1 MSEDGRHYSE
11 HDDRTGG
18 GFPVRKKKG
27 RGPFR
32 GKMYSEGNHKS
43 RNRGGGGSNPRTRF
57 EDDDGDVAMNDH
69 DLPRPRFTPYGS
81 RPSRRPDSWHDRD
94 GGPSSIQ
101 VTVKPNSE
109 RSASSN
115 TSTRRSWFKVT
126 IPFGKKYDKPWLL
139 SNLHAMCT
147 VSFTPVQFHY
157 DGNKAVFYVE
167 DSTAANALKQ
177 LSRRIVDKDLYRVG
191 IIINATVPPSSVLN
205 ELKLEEI
212 EHVKQCMS
220 KRYDGSQQALDLNSI
235 RSDPDL
241 VSQNIEVVLSRKTSM
256 NAVIKV
262 IEENIPELLSLNLG
276 NNRLY
281 KLDDLAEL
289 ITKAPSLKILNLSRN
304 ELKSERDLEKIKGFK
319 LEELWLDGNPL
330 CDGFRDQATYV
341 STVREKFPKLL
352 RLDGHE
358 LPPPISFDVETPTT
372 LPSCKASYFGT
383 DEIKVLVLRFIQQY
397 YSVYD
402 STDRQGL
409 LDAYHDTA
417 CCSLSIPFSVQNPAR
432 SSLGEYFKESR
443 NVKKLKDPTL
453 RAKLLKHTRLNV
465 VAFLN
470 ELPKTQHDIASF
482 VVDVSTQTNTLLCF
496 TVHGVFKEVD
506 TKSRESVRAFSR
518 VFIAVP
524 AGNVGRLCIVNDQL
538 FIRNATTEE
547 IRKAFVTPA
556 PTPSS
561 SPVPTLTAPQQ
572 EMLQAFSQQSGMN
585 IEWSQKCL
593 QDNEWDFSQAAL
605 IFTQLKV
612 SLFKCLSMQNWRP
625 KAPEKILVSS
635 GNILLSHF
643 EGKTQGLVPHLPPPP
658 PLK

>member
-1 MSEDGRHYSE
+1 MSEDGRHYSAPQRSGIVHNGFRGEGRKKWRRKWRLKKRDSYGE
-11 HDDRTGG
+11 HDDRVGG
-18 GFPVRKKKG
+18 GFPIRKKKG

-43 RNRGGGGSNPRTRF
+43 RNRGSGGPNPRTRF
-57 EDDDGDVAMNDH
+57 EDEDGDVAMNDH
-69 DLPRPRFTPYGS
+69 ESPRPRFMPYGS

-101 VTVKPNSE
+101 VTVKQNAE

-115 TSTRRSWFKVT
+115 TNTRKNWFKIT
-126 IPFGKKYDKPWLL
+126 IPFGKKYDKSWLL
-139 SNLHAMCT
+139 QNLHALCS
-147 VSFTPVQFHY
+147 VSFTPVQFHH

-167 DSTAANALKQ
+167 DSTTANALKQ
-177 LSRRIVDKDLYRVG
+177 VSRRFVDKELYRVA
-191 IIINATVPPSSVLN
+191 IIINASLPPSSVLN

-212 EHVKQCMS
+212 EHIKQCMS

-241 VSQNIEVVLSRKTSM
+241 VSQNIDVVLNRRNSM
-256 NAVIKV
+256 NAVVKI

-281 KLDDLAEL
+281 KLDDLADL
-289 ITKAPSLKILNLSRN
+289 VSKAPNLKILNLSRN
-304 ELKSERDLEKIKGFK
+304 ELKSERDLDKIKGFK
-319 LEELWLDGNPL
+319 LEELWLDGNTL
-330 CDGFRDQATYV
+330 CDSFRDQATYV
-341 STVREKFPKLL
+341 SAIREKFPKLL

-383 DEIKVLVLRFIQQY
+383 DEIKVLISRFIQQY
-397 YSVYD
+397 YLVYD

-409 LDAYHDTA
+409 LDAYHDAA
-417 CCSLSIPFSVQNPAR
+417 CCSLSIPFSAQNPAR

-482 VVDVSTQTNTLLCF
+482 VVDVSMQTNTLLCF
-496 TVHGVFKEVD
+496 TVHGVFKEAD
-506 TKSRESVRAFSR
+506 GKSRESVRAFSR
-518 VFIAVP
+518 AFIAVP
-524 AGNVGRLCIVNDQL
+524 AGNAGLCIVNDQL

-593 QDNEWDFSQAAL
+593 QDNEWDFSQAAQ
-605 IFTQLKV
+605 IFTQLKAGG
-612 SLFKCLSMQNWRP
+612 KI
-625 KAPEKILVSS
+625 PEIAFVKQL
-635 GNILLSHF
+635 
-643 EGKTQGLVPHLPPPP
+643 
-658 PLK
+658 

>member
-1 MSEDGRHYSE
+1 
-11 HDDRTGG
+11 
-18 GFPVRKKKG
+18 
-27 RGPFR
+27 
-32 GKMYSEGNHKS
+32 MYSEGNQKP
-43 RNRGGGGSNPRTRF
+43 RNRGGGGSNLRARF
-57 EDDDGDVAMNDH
+57 EDDDGDVTMNDH
-69 DLPRPRFTPYGS
+69 EAPRSRFTPYGS
-81 RPSRRPDSWHDRD
+81 RPARRPDSWHDRD

-109 RSASSN
+109 RSAS
-115 TSTRRSWFKVT
+115 TSPRRTWFKIT
-126 IPFGKKYDKPWLL
+126 IPFGKKYDKSWLM
-139 SNLHAMCT
+139 SNLHSMCS
-147 VSFTPVQFHY
+147 VPFTPVQFHY
-157 DGNKAVFYVE
+157 DGNRAVFYVE
-167 DSTAANALKQ
+167 DNRTAYALKQ
-177 LSRRIVDKDLYRVG
+177 TTRKIVDKDLYRVA
-191 IIINATVPPSSVLN
+191 ITINSSLPPSSVST

-220 KRYDGSQQALDLNSI
+220 KRYDGSQHALDLNSI

-241 VSQNIEVVLSRKTSM
+241 VSQNIEVVLNRRNTM
-256 NAVIKV
+256 NTVVKI

-281 KLDDLAEL
+281 RLDDLTDL
-289 ITKAPSLKILNLSRN
+289 VTKAPSLKILNLSRN
-304 ELKSERDLEKIKGFK
+304 ELKSERDLDKIKGFK

-341 STVREKFPKLL
+341 SAVREKFPKLL

-383 DEIKVLVLRFIQQY
+383 DEIKVLVSRFIQQY
-397 YSVYD
+397 YLVYD

-409 LDAYHDTA
+409 LDAYHDMA
-417 CCSLSIPFSVQNPAR
+417 CCSLSIPFSPQNPAR

-443 NVKKLKDPTL
+443 NVRKLKDPTL

-470 ELPKTQHDIASF
+470 DLPKTQHDIASF

-506 TKSRESVRAFSR
+506 SKSRESVRAFSR

-524 AGNVGRLCIVNDQL
+524 AGNAGLCIVNDQL

-593 QDNEWDFSQAAL
+593 LDNDWDFNKAAQ
-605 IFTQLKV
+605 IFTQLK
-612 SLFKCLSMQNWRP
+612 
-625 KAPEKILVSS
+625 
-635 GNILLSHF
+635 G
-643 EGKTQGLVPHLPPPP
+643 EGKIPEIAFVKQL
-658 PLK
+658 